1 MENKQ
6 FQFYVQE
13 VGTSMAPQYVERVS
27 RSGWITY
34 GDDNLYPDYLV
45 SLMNRSAKHNA
56 ILKRKNDMISGGG
69 WIMEGLDAIAINFLY
84 NPYNEYNL
92 DEIVSRTSYDLEIFG
107 AFCLEI
113 IYSKDKTK
121 IAEINYLPVNK
132 IRLSEC
138 GKYVY
143 YCNDWSNIRKFAPI
157 KYPVYNPKTPTTN
170 QILYF
175 KEYRPGVE
183 YYGQPDYI
191 SSVNWI
197 ELEWEISQYH
207 LGQVKNGF
215 SPGMIINFTNGVP
228 SSDEMQDIIR
238 QLRSDFEGAKNSGKT
253 MFLFSDGEDRA
264 AKITPVALNNSDE
277 RFIELNKEI
286 TQGILTGHQIT
297 NPIIMGVAVP
307 GELGAKNE
315 IIEAVEV
322 FQSMYVNPKQKIV
335 QGVYNK
341 LLKVNG
347 STSKLELK
355 KYEIDIQKIEEG
367 TTDERTID

>member
-1 MENKQ
+1 MEKKN
-6 FQFYVQE
+6 FQFYVQN
-13 VGTSMAPQYVERVS
+13 VGPSTAPQYIERVS
-27 RSGWITY
+27 RGGWVTY
-34 GDDNLYPDYLV
+34 GEDNLYPDYLV

-56 ILKRKNDMISGGG
+56 ILKRKNDMISGNG
-69 WIMEGLDAIAINFLY
+69 WIMEGLDATAINFIY
-84 NPYNEYNL
+84 NPYNELNM

-121 IAEINYLPVNK
+121 IAEVNYLPVNK

-138 GKYVY
+138 GKYIY

-157 KYPVYNPKTPTTN
+157 KYPVYNPKNPTTN
-170 QILYF
+170 QLLYF

-183 YYGQPDYI
+183 FYGQPDYI

-197 ELEWEISQYH
+197 ELEYEISLYH

-215 SPGMIINFTNGVP
+215 SPGMIINFTNGIP
-228 SSDEMQDIIR
+228 SDEEMSDIIR
-238 QLRSDFEGAKNSGKT
+238 QLRFDFEGAKNSGKT
-253 MFLFSDGEDRA
+253 MFLFSDGQDKA
-264 AKITPVALNNSDE
+264 AQITPVALNNSDE

-322 FQSMYVNPKQKIV
+322 FQSMYIGPKQKLV
-335 QGVYNK
+335 EGVYNK
-341 LLKVNG
+341 LLKFNG
-347 STSKLELK
+347 STSILELK

-367 TTDERTID
+367 TDASTTN

>member
-6 FQFYVQE
+6 FQFYISNN
-13 VGTSMAPQYVERVS
+13 TSTAPQYVERVS
-27 RSGWITY
+27 RSGWVTY
-34 GDDNLYPDYLV
+34 GEDNLYPDYLV

-69 WIMEGLDAIAINFLY
+69 WLMEGLDASAVSFIY
-84 NPYNEYNL
+84 NPYNEMNM

-121 IAEINYLPVNK
+121 IAEVNYLPVNK

-138 GKYVY
+138 GKYIY
-143 YCNDWSNIRKFAPI
+143 YCNDWSNIRKFAPQ
-157 KYPVYNPKTPTTN
+157 KYPVYNPKNPTSN
-170 QILYF
+170 QILYY

-191 SSVNWI
+191 SAVNWI
-197 ELEWEISQYH
+197 ELEYEISEYH

-228 SSDEMQDIIR
+228 SDDEMQDIIR
-238 QLRSDFEGAKNSGKT
+238 QLRFDFEGAQNSGKT
-253 MFLFSDGEDRA
+253 MFLFSDGQDRA
-264 AKITPVALNNSDE
+264 AQITPVALNDSDQ

-297 NPIIMGVAVP
+297 NPIIMGVAIP

-315 IIEAVEV
+315 IIEAVEI
-322 FQSMYVNPKQKIV
+322 FQSMYVNPKQKLIE
-335 QGVYNK
+335 GVYNK
-341 LLKVNG
+341 LLKFNG
-347 STSKLELK
+347 STSTLELQ
-355 KYEIDIQKIEEG
+355 KYELDVQKIEEG
-367 TTDERTID
+367 TDAGSVD